1 MWLKYKGLRRLNL
14 GIGLMFSTGAST
26 GYIGSLINGL
36 LILPYFSIFT
46 NGLSP
51 SLLGLLVAAGAIGSF
66 VSFIPASYIADILG
80 RRICVCIGSIIV
92 IIVSIVQASI
102 PNQWVFLSTRAL
114 AGMGGGIAATAAPL
128 LITELAHPRQRQSAT
143 GLYNCTWCVGSISSA
158 IATIATLKL
167 DNSWSWR
174 LPCLL
179 QILYP
184 ILQLVGLAIIPESPR
199 WLVSTNKKSEALEIL
214 QKYHANGATD
224 NEDVQIEFEQICS
237 LIPLE
242 HKMAEHGWKKFF
254 SSRGHLHMLA
264 ICVLVG
270 VMQEW
275 AGNGVISYY
284 LAPIL
289 SSIGI
294 ENILDQAIVN
304 LSMQIW
310 NFIISSLSA
319 LASERYGRRILWLLS
334 TVLMLLFLVT
344 ITTVTALYK
353 EKNFSSAGIA
363 AVPLLFLFF
372 GSFDLA
378 YGSLFIAYPAEILP
392 FELRAKGLS
401 LTLLSD
407 SLGAFSNQ
415 FANSVAFGKLQWR
428 YYFVF
433 LGSLSFFLV
442 CIYFFFPE
450 TKGRTLE
457 EISQI
462 FQTEKQEGSDENA
475 QKS

>member
-1 MWLKYKGLRRLNL
+1 MV
-14 GIGLMFSTGAST
+14 
-26 GYIGSLINGL
+26 SL
-36 LILPYFSIFT
+36 YREFC
-46 NGLSP
+46 
-51 SLLGLLVAAGAIGSF
+51 
-66 VSFIPASYIADILG
+66 DI
-80 RRICVCIGSIIV
+80 
-92 IIVSIVQASI
+92 
-102 PNQWVFLSTRAL
+102 
-114 AGMGGGIAATAAPL
+114 
-128 LITELAHPRQRQSAT
+128 
-143 GLYNCTWCVGSISSA
+143 
-158 IATIATLKL
+158 IAT
-167 DNSWSWR
+167 NSK
-174 LPCLL
+174 
-179 QILYP
+179 
-184 ILQLVGLAIIPESPR
+184 V
-199 WLVSTNKKSEALEIL
+199 
-214 QKYHANGATD
+214 
-224 NEDVQIEFEQICS
+224 
-237 LIPLE
+237 
-242 HKMAEHGWKKFF
+242 
-254 SSRGHLHMLA
+254 
-264 ICVLVG
+264 
-270 VMQEW
+270 
-275 AGNGVISYY
+275 GVISYY

-415 FANSVAFGKLQWR
+415 FANSVAFGKLQLR

-433 LGSLSFFLV
+433 LGSLSFFFV